1 MAVSHHP
8 GALLA
13 SSYALPRGPRVTLR
27 LVRGRDLSGIRGLAR
42 RAGADLDELALVRLV
57 NFDLSAQIVMC
68 ATALVGTSETVVGV
82 GAIELDAPNP
92 APSRLIVDE
101 ELTDGLAGLL
111 TGALT
116 GHAAAL
122 ARARVA

>member
-27 LVRGRDLSGIRGLAR
+27 LVRGRDLSGIRGLVR